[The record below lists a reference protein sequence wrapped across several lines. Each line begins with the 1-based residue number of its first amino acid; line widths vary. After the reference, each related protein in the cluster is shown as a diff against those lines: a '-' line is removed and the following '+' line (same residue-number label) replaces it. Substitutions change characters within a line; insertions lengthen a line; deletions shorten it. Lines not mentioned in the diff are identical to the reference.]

1 MTYRPAGRSPGMMK
15 KLLVT
20 AVLTVSAAALAAPA
34 RADVRAS
41 DADARACVENLA
53 LFPAFS
59 PVSPLSLAAGALAA
73 APACGAQS
81 VLDHI
86 AG

>member
-1 MTYRPAGRSPGMMK
+1 MMK

-20 AVLTVSAAALAAPA
+20 AVLTASAAALAAPA
-34 RADVRAS
+34 HADNRVPDT
-41 DADARACVENLA
+41 DAARCVENLA
-53 LFPAFS
+53 LLPAFG

-81 VLDHI
+81 ALDRI

>member
-1 MTYRPAGRSPGMMK
+1 MMK

-20 AVLTVSAAALAAPA
+20 AVLTASAAALAAPA
-34 RADVRAS
+34 HAADNRIPDT
-41 DADARACVENLA
+41 DAARCVENLA
-53 LFPAFS
+53 LLPAFS

-81 VLDHI
+81 ALDRI

>member
-1 MTYRPAGRSPGMMK
+1 MMK

-20 AVLTVSAAALAAPA
+20 AVLTASAAALAAPA
-34 RADVRAS
+34 HADDRVS
-41 DADARACVENLA
+41 DTDAARCVENVA
-53 LFPAFS
+53 LLPAFS